1 MKDVEIIDLIEKLR
15 VMQQKANEMAG
26 HQLEMTQHLESA
38 FKKAR
43 ELHEQILQEQ
53 TDTGGEA

>member
-1 MKDVEIIDLIEKLR
+1 MKDAEIIDLIEKLR
-15 VMQQKANEMAG
+15 LMQEKANVLASQ
-26 HQLEMTQHLESA
+26 QLEMTQHLEYA

>member
-1 MKDVEIIDLIEKLR
+1 MKDAEIIDLIEKLR
-15 VMQQKANEMAG
+15 IMQEKANALAID
-26 HQLEMTQHLESA
+26 QLELTQHLESA

-43 ELHEQILQEQ
+43 ELHEEILKEQ

>member
-15 VMQQKANEMAG
+15 VMQQKANELAG

-43 ELHEQILQEQ
+43 EMHEQILLEQ